1 MTDSLSAVRRPTALP
16 KKDALVGLADDP
28 EIRITAHV
36 YERVFGVPPATLR
49 RAPGGLTLLGGPQPP
64 PPEDD
69 PPPTTGA
76 ATAEPDLVPSA
87 ARDSVVP
94 ASRAEAPADLV
105 GATAQGDPAL
115 AVALAWGTI
124 VAAGPNP
131 DGGVDL
137 YSMNRHTDRCTS
149 LDDVPEWAAPAVEA
163 LRAHADPPP
172 PARMVV
178 DRELPAETGLLSGAE
193 TVCAAAMALGDLHGP
208 PAAPAPSAASP
219 EYLAALHSRAG
230 HALLLTPSGPEQI
243 PFDLPAAG
251 LRLLIIDV
259 GGTER
264 ALPGAAV
271 VASDPGPDVVE
282 RAAEA
287 LRAGYPAGLGP
298 LLTEAHVP
306 GRPTLDLALSAA
318 RDAGALGGRALG
330 RCAVA
335 LVPQAVVSRVRAEV
349 IARLEG
355 ETARPPRFLTA
366 VASGRPS

>member
-1 MTDSLSAVRRPTALP
+1 MTVNPTTATRTATPTATS
-16 KKDALVGLADDP
+16 KDALVGLADDP
-28 EIRITAHV
+28 EIRITAHM

-49 RAPGGLTLLGGPQPP
+49 RAPGGLTLLGGPSPVPRRDAPP
-64 PPEDD
+64 PAR
-69 PPPTTGA
+69 TA
-76 ATAEPDLVPSA
+76 A
-87 ARDSVVP
+87 
-94 ASRAEAPADLV
+94 
-105 GATAQGDPAL
+105 DPAL
-115 AVALAWGTI
+115 AVALAWGAI

-149 LDDVPEWAAPAVEA
+149 LDHVPEWAVHAVEA

-178 DRELPAETGLLSGAE
+178 DSELPAETGLLSGAE

-208 PAAPAPSAASP
+208 PVASAPSAVTP
-219 EYLAALHSRAG
+219 EYLAALHSRAR
-230 HALLLTPSGPEQI
+230 HALLITPGGPEQI
-243 PFDLPAAG
+243 PFDLAAAG
-251 LRLLIIDV
+251 LRLLVIDV
-259 GGTER
+259 GAAEEALTGGT
-264 ALPGAAV
+264 AKPF
-271 VASDPGPDVVE
+271 DQGPDIVE

-298 LLTEAHVP
+298 LLTEAHVL

-335 LVPQAVVSRVRAEV
+335 LVPLAAVPRVRAEV

-355 ETARPPRFLTA
+355 RITRPPRFLTA
-366 VASGRPS
+366 VASGRA